1 MLKGGGD
8 KEVYNI
14 DPSLMALQS
23 NWQARLNTPQMISEQ
38 CKNTYN
44 QVCDSDCQ
52 AEWEFREMGY

>member
-1 MLKGGGD
+1 MLKGGGGD

-52 AEWEFREMGY
+52 AE